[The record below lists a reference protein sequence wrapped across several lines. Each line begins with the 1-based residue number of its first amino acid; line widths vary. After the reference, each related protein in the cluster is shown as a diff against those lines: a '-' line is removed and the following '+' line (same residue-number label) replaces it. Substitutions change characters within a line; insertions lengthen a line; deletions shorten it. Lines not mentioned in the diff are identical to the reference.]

1 MPRAYDYDKVLLY
14 PLGLFL
20 CWRYIDRPG
29 PRNLVWLGVGVAV
42 AGLFRYD
49 NGIFIGGAAAVGL
62 IVLHAGDWRLL
73 SRRLG
78 LLVATSICAA
88 APFLLWIQWQ
98 SGLADAVD
106 QMWTYAMREG
116 ARTRIEARPAFALG
130 DLVVI
135 DPRQPAGVIQ
145 VTWNPAVGL
154 PARRTLAERYQLRD
168 EVPEGPRESRTWSY
182 SLADPSPGNRSSPDE
197 RSVRRAHAVDRSR
210 VRLAEGHPNRAADA
224 ERGSCPACAT
234 AATGPRS
241 SITC

>member
-29 PRNLVWLGVGVAV
+29 PRNLVWLGIVVAV

-73 SRRLG
+73 TRRLG
-78 LLVATSICAA
+78 LLVATTICAA
-88 APFLLWIQWQ
+88 APFLLWIEWH

-116 ARTRIEARPAFALG
+116 ARTRIESRPAFALG

-135 DPRQPAGVIQ
+135 DPHQPAAVIHDH
-145 VTWNPAVGL
+145 VESGGRRCRETHAGGAISA
-154 PARRTLAERYQLRD
+154 AR
-168 EVPEGPRESRTWSY
+168 
-182 SLADPSPGNRSSPDE
+182 
-197 RSVRRAHAVDRSR
+197 
-210 VRLAEGHPNRAADA
+210 
-224 ERGSCPACAT
+224 
-234 AATGPRS
+234 
-241 SITC
+241 